1 MLPDAGER
9 ARERT
14 TVMTKLI
21 GREVRAH
28 LSQVQGHQ
36 RKDQSKRKAL
46 NTCKVESKTKNELD
60 KQKLKKKVKSK
71 T

>member
-9 ARERT
+9 ARGRT

-46 NTCKVESKTKNELD
+46 TCKVESKTKNELD
-60 KQKLKKKVKSK
+60 KQKLKKKGKI
-71 T
+71 